1 MRARFGAPGV
11 LSILI
16 RRRRCSGVSFGMA
29 LLRLNRRWQAGQSN
43 GSFSSSTNR
52 STRSREWLSE
62 AALAHSLAKFSG
74 AGRGNDSADSNGPER
89 NGMGSVAAACLG
101 SSDAYS
107 PSWARQP
114 PALGHLLPWRCT
126 PFYGSFSDPGSFN
139 WHAIATL
146 AVWCMTL
153 FIQRGEH
160 RDTQAIHAKLDEL
173 LKGHPNASDRLT
185 RGRINLLG
193 DAPEPA
199 VISQRVRIFVHAPDY
214 LAVLNDD
221 VIELVAIGWRG
232 KAGWS

>member
-1 MRARFGAPGV
+1 MPWF
-11 LSILI
+11 I
-16 RRRRCSGVSFGMA
+16 RRIFTLLGTTAASAWAFTTVAVYA
-29 LLRLNRRWQAGQSN
+29 LLWVI
-43 GSFSSSTNR
+43 F
-52 STRSREWLSE
+52 
-62 AALAHSLAKFSG
+62 
-74 AGRGNDSADSNGPER
+74 
-89 NGMGSVAAACLG
+89 
-101 SSDAYS
+101 
-107 PSWARQP
+107 
-114 PALGHLLPWRCT
+114 
-126 PFYGSFSDPGSFN
+126 DPGSFN